1 MIYEKIV
8 FITVHSDVI
17 CETMQE
23 KKFNVNLE
31 SFDGKM
37 KHLRMSEY
45 NVYTDG
51 SRIDGQ
57 CGAGYSIYKYKTN
70 IASNCA
76 NLPTTST
83 VFQAEIIGIKLAC
96 EELTKMQGEINI
108 KYVKIFSD
116 SQAAVAALDSSEIT
130 SQAVKDAKNALNKLA
145 STTKHTVLVWIKA
158 HVGHVG
164 NEAADELAKQG
175 TVSEKSVKI
184 GILFYIAR

>member
-1 MIYEKIV
+1 
-8 FITVHSDVI
+8 
-17 CETMQE
+17 
-23 KKFNVNLE
+23 
-31 SFDGKM
+31 M

-57 CGAGYSIYKYKTN
+57 CGAGFSIYKYKTN

-96 EELTKMQGEINI
+96 EELIKIQEERNV

-116 SQAAVAALDSSEIT
+116 SQAAVAALDSNEIT
-130 SQAVKDAKNALNKLA
+130 SQAVKDARTALNKLA
-145 STTKHTVLVWIKA
+145 GTTKHTVLVWIKA

-164 NEAADELAKQG
+164 NEAADQLAKQG
-175 TVSEKSVKI
+175 TVSEKSIKI
-184 GILFYIAR
+184 GIPHCEMKRLVEDLIRKKWDSEWNEYEESTIFKSSSISRE